1 MNWFDAIARLA
12 VKAVFMPAVLR
23 WLLGQRVW
31 AVAALTW
38 RAAFRFR
45 LFWVLAALL
54 LLSVVGLPLLL
65 KNDGT
70 AQGFIQIM
78 LTYTLSVV
86 TALLAFSTLWLSCG
100 TLARDIEECQ
110 MQVVAVKPI
119 ARWQIWLGKL
129 LGITLLN
136 FTLLAFSGVSI
147 YGLLYWRARQLPEA
161 QQRILHQEIFVARAA
176 LREPLPDLD
185 AEVDATLGT
194 NPEFSSL
201 APAQQQETRFQLKE
215 RIRATHQIVAPNHY
229 RKWVIDLGLKRH
241 LIGDEPLFLR
251 AKFHVAQTN
260 ASGSYLGLWRIGP
273 FENPIAFSPPQSL
286 APNTFH
292 EVKLDSAR
300 KLLDDQGRLII
311 NFENR
316 NQTAVMFP
324 LEDGLEVLYREG
336 GFATNLARGLG
347 IILCSLTL
355 VAALGLAAASLMSF
369 PVAAFFSISLLL
381 VGLSSGTLTSVVHEG
396 TVGGVDHESGAGTT
410 GWIDIVLLPVF
421 KAILWVVNLV
431 QQFSPVDALSSG
443 RTVAWGD
450 LGLAFVKIVLLLG
463 GILAALGMYFFTRR
477 ELAATQAH
485 T

>member
-1 MNWFDAIARLA
+1 MNWHAIARILLRLTI
-12 VKAVFMPAVLR
+12 VTGLLR
-23 WLLGQRVW
+23 WMVGPRVW
-31 AVAALTW
+31 AVAGLTW

-45 LFWVLAALL
+45 LFWVLAGLL

-70 AQGFIQIM
+70 ARGFIQIM

-119 ARWQIWLGKL
+119 SRWQIWLGKL

-136 FTLLAFSGVSI
+136 VALLSLSGLCI
-147 YGLLYWRARQLPEA
+147 YGLLHWRARQLPEA
-161 QQRILHQEIFVARAA
+161 QQKILRQEIFVARASV
-176 LREPLPDLD
+176 REPMPDLE
-185 AEVDATLGT
+185 AEVDAAIRN
-194 NPEFSSL
+194 NPEFQSL
-201 APAQQQETRFQLKE
+201 APAQQQEVRFQMKE

-229 RKWVIDLGLKRH
+229 RKWVFDFGLNRH

-260 ASGSYLGLWRIGP
+260 ASGSYLGLWRIGS
-273 FENPIAFSPPQSL
+273 FDKPIAISPPQSL
-286 APNTFH
+286 APSTFH
-292 EVKLDSAR
+292 EVRLEAAN
-300 KLLDDQGRLII
+300 KLLDEQGRLTV

-324 LEDGLEVLYREG
+324 LEDGLEVLYRQG
-336 GFATNLARGLG
+336 GFGGNFVRGLG
-347 IILCSLTL
+347 IILCSLIL

-369 PVAAFFSISLLL
+369 PVAAFVSISLLL
-381 VGLSSGTLTSVVHEG
+381 VGLSSGTLASVVREG
-396 TVGGVDHESGAGTT
+396 TVGGVNHESGQATA
-410 GWIDIVLLPVF
+410 GWIDMILLPIF

-431 QQFSPVDALSSG
+431 QQFSPVDSLSVG

-450 LGLAFVKIVLLLG
+450 LGLAFAKIVLLLG